1 MVQLFVKLPQKHE
14 KCSCNRPFGNRDISL
29 LHFLLRVRKET
40 GWEMW
45 EKCRRWGCRLSEV
58 ILWDRNQAEGRFC
71 IRCAAANLSSDAS
84 GRTPA
89 LAVPSTATS
98 GGRTQILKE
107 HLRGNKQPR
116 RQKKK
121 FPKHK
126 ATTADA
132 TSFELRNSF
141 RMFPL

>member
-1 MVQLFVKLPQKHE
+1 MGQLFSKLPQKHE
-14 KCSCNRPFGNRDISL
+14 KCSCNWPFGDLDISL
-29 LHFLLRVRKET
+29 LHFLLHVRKET

-45 EKCRRWGCRLSEV
+45 EKCRRWGYRLSEV

-107 HLRGNKQPR
+107 HLRGNKRPAPSQ
-116 RQKKK
+116 K

-126 ATTADA
+126 AT
-132 TSFELRNSF
+132 LL
-141 RMFPL
+141 M